1 MKPRSTT
8 STLAKMPFVTRLLIV
23 FGVLIVG
30 FAVPIQMTTNIVGAD
45 EVQRLQQRI
54 DALRQ
59 DAKEYESRAA
69 QLGEEA
75 KTLQTEVSRLSNEK
89 AIIQNQ
95 LDLSQ
100 AKHDQLVVQIQ
111 ETEQRIEDNRD
122 ALGETIAD
130 LYVDDSI
137 SPIEMLASSGTISDF
152 LDRQEYRISIRDQL
166 TSTISTIK
174 DLKKELEAQKQD
186 VERVLADQ
194 KVQRDAL
201 ASKEGEQQSLL
212 SRTRGDENAYK
223 QLVQERTAE
232 VDSLQQKLI
241 EEVARRSVQTGG
253 YAVVAGPSHYGG
265 YPTAWATA
273 PMNSIVDP
281 WGMYSR
287 QCTSYAAFRVSQ
299 AYGNMPYWGG
309 FGNAW
314 EWTRN
319 ANNYGI
325 PNGST
330 PKPGSVAVLYDGGYG
345 HVAWVDSVQ
354 PNGTLTIDHYNINWS
369 GNYARWT
376 GVSPNFFDN
385 YIYFGEW

>member
-1 MKPRSTT
+1 
-8 STLAKMPFVTRLLIV
+8 MPFVSRALIV
-23 FGVLIVG
+23 VGVLVMG
-30 FAVPIQMTTNIVGAD
+30 LAVPIQMTTKIVSAD

-54 DALRQ
+54 DALQQ
-59 DAKEYESRAA
+59 DAKEYENRAA
-69 QLGEEA
+69 QLGEA
-75 KTLQTEVSRLSNEK
+75 AATLQVEVSRLTNEK
-89 AIIQNQ
+89 AVIQNQ
-95 LDLSQ
+95 LDISQ
-100 AKHDQLVVQIQ
+100 ARYDQLVLQIKN
-111 ETEQRIEDNRD
+111 TEQLIKDNQD

-130 LYVDDSI
+130 LYVDDNI
-137 SPIEMLASSGTISDF
+137 SPIEMLASSNTISDF
-152 LDRQEYRISIRDQL
+152 LDKQEYRTSIRDQL
-166 TSTISTIK
+166 TTTISKIK
-174 DLKKELEAQKQD
+174 DLKKELEVQKQD

-201 ASKEGEQQSLL
+201 AAKEGEQQTLL
-212 SRTRGDENAYK
+212 NRTRGDENAYK

-232 VDSLQQKLI
+232 VNSLQQKLI
-241 EEVARRSVQTGG
+241 EEVARRSIRTGG
-253 YAVVAGPSHYGG
+253 YAVVAGPSQYGG

-273 PMNSIVDP
+273 PMNSIVDN

-287 QCTSYAAFRVSQ
+287 QCTSYAAFRVYQ

-354 PNGTLTIDHYNINWS
+354 PNGTITIDHYNINWS

-376 GVSPNFFDN
+376 GVSPSFFDN